1 MGFVWD
7 NNKASSNLEKH
18 GISFGEAT
26 NLFNDPKKVTMQSYN
41 GSDEERYNTVGNAF
55 NNLLSAIW
63 TPRGEDKRII
73 SARKANNKEKG
84 EYDKG

>member
-1 MGFVWD
+1 MGFQWD
-7 NNKASSNLEKH
+7 NKKAASNLEKH

-26 NLFNDPKKVTMQSYN
+26 NLFNDPKQVTKPSYG
-41 GSDEERYNTVGNAF
+41 GSDQERYNTVGNAF

-73 SARKANNKEKG
+73 SARKANNKETG
-84 EYDKG
+84 WYDE